1 MCGLYI
7 HIPFCV
13 RKCNY
18 CDFCSV
24 GIGDGD
30 PEITDRLVSSLIR
43 ELEQLNITRD
53 HADRFFGFT
62 SVFIGGGTPSILP
75 VKQMERLLTAINL
88 SIDPDYI
95 SNRDSIKTPGD
106 QIDIPEKS
114 IANKIEFRKSEF
126 TIECNPGTVDKEKL
140 LLYREYGVNRISF
153 GLQSVNEEELKT
165 LGRIHDYD
173 DFINSYDLARK
184 IGFDNINIDLMSAIP
199 GQTPESFR
207 HTLEEVISLA
217 PEHISVYSL
226 IIEAGTPFY
235 DKYHG
240 RSPIDEDTD
249 RQLYEMTHEMLTS
262 AGYLHYEVSNY
273 ARLKNDENSYACK
286 HNLNYW
292 RRGNYIGI
300 GPAAS
305 SHING
310 MRRTNISSI
319 DEYISRIE
327 SGSKPYDEVE
337 YLTSDQQLIE
347 AIYLGLRTSEGVDF
361 RNLSDEFAFDLYSKL
376 PPDLLD
382 YWRREK
388 LVNISDDKLVLTPLG
403 FWFSDSIISQII

>member
-1 MCGLYI
+1 MYTDLSKNKCGLYI

-43 ELEQLNITRD
+43 ELEQLNITCD
-53 HADRFFGFT
+53 HADRFSGYT

-75 VKQMERLLTAINL
+75 IEQMERLLIAVN
-88 SIDPDYI
+88 
-95 SNRDSIKTPGD
+95 KT
-106 QIDIPEKS
+106 
-114 IANKIEFRKSEF
+114 EFTKSEF

-140 LLYREYGVNRISF
+140 LLYREHGVNRISF

-173 DFINSYDLARK
+173 DFINCYDLARK

-207 HTLEEVISLA
+207 QALEEVISLA

-226 IIEAGTPFY
+226 IIEKGTPFF

-249 RQLYEMTHEMLTS
+249 RRLYEMTHEMLTS

-273 ARLKNDENSYACK
+273 ARLKNDENSYVCK

-305 SHING
+305 SHMNG
-310 MRRTNISSI
+310 MRRTNINDI
-319 DEYISRIE
+319 TEYINRIDTDK
-327 SGSKPYDEVE
+327 SPYDEVE

-347 AIYLGLRTSEGVDF
+347 AIYLGLRTAEGIDF
-361 RNLSDEFAFDLYSKL
+361 RILSDEFDFDIQRKL

-403 FWFSDSIISQII
+403 FWFSDSIINQLI

>member
-30 PEITDRLVSSLIR
+30 AELIDRLVSCLIR
-43 ELEQLNITRD
+43 ELEQLNTDRD
-53 HADRFFGFT
+53 PADRFSGFT

-75 VKQMERLLTAINL
+75 VKQIERLLIAVNKTEF
-88 SIDPDYI
+88 
-95 SNRDSIKTPGD
+95 IKP
-106 QIDIPEKS
+106 
-114 IANKIEFRKSEF
+114 EF
-126 TIECNPGTVDKEKL
+126 TIECNPGTVDRDKL
-140 LLYREYGVNRISF
+140 QLYKAYGVNRLSF
-153 GLQSVNEEELKT
+153 GLQSVNEDELKS
-165 LGRIHDYD
+165 LGRIHNYA
-173 DFINSYDLARK
+173 DFLTGYNLARK

-199 GQTPESFR
+199 GQTPESLR

-226 IIEAGTPFY
+226 IIEEGTPFY

-240 RSPIDEDTD
+240 QSPIDEDTD
-249 RQLYEMTHEMLTS
+249 RLLYEMTHEMLTS
-262 AGYLHYEVSNY
+262 AGYAHYEVSNY
-273 ARLKNDENSYACK
+273 AKLRNAHNKSGINRDTDTTLSDQISNIYNTGYIEENSYACN

-319 DEYISRIE
+319 DEYISRID

-337 YLTSDQQLIE
+337 HLTSDQQLIE
-347 AIYLGLRTSEGVDF
+347 AIYLGLRTSEGIDL
-361 RNLSDEFAFDLYSKL
+361 RILSDEFSFDIQRKL
-376 PPDLLD
+376 SPDLLD
-382 YWRREK
+382 YWRCEK

-403 FWFSDSIISQII
+403 FWFSDSIINQLI

>member
-1 MCGLYI
+1 M
-7 HIPFCV
+7 
-13 RKCNY
+13 
-18 CDFCSV
+18 
-24 GIGDGD
+24 
-30 PEITDRLVSSLIR
+30 
-43 ELEQLNITRD
+43 
-53 HADRFFGFT
+53 
-62 SVFIGGGTPSILP
+62 
-75 VKQMERLLTAINL
+75 
-88 SIDPDYI
+88 
-95 SNRDSIKTPGD
+95 
-106 QIDIPEKS
+106 
-114 IANKIEFRKSEF
+114 
-126 TIECNPGTVDKEKL
+126 
-140 LLYREYGVNRISF
+140 
-153 GLQSVNEEELKT
+153 NEDELKS
-165 LGRIHDYD
+165 LGRIHNYAE
-173 DFINSYDLARK
+173 FLTGYNLARK

-273 ARLKNDENSYACK
+273 ARLKNDEKSYVCK

-310 MRRTNISSI
+310 MRRTNINDI
-319 DEYISRIE
+319 TEYINRIE
-327 SGSKPYDEVE
+327 TDKSPYDEVE

-347 AIYLGLRTSEGVDF
+347 AIYLGLRTSEGIDF
-361 RNLSDEFAFDLYSKL
+361 RILSDEFSFDIQRKL
-376 PPDLLD
+376 SPDLLD

-403 FWFSDSIISQII
+403 FWFSDSIINQLI